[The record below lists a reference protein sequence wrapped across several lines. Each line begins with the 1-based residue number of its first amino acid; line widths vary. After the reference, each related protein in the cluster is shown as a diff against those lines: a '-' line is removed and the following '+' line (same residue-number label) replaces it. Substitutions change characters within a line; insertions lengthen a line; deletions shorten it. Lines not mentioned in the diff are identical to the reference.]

1 MNKMYLLFSHK
12 LTNEQIDDA
21 NTNLKVYDFVSLP
34 ETLQTL
40 WSNIPPELENLDNY
54 LSSLKNYIRL
64 AAKSGDY
71 ILIQGDFGAVYEMVT
86 FSKNLGL
93 IPIYATTKR
102 EVVEEKQGD
111 KIVKKSIFKH
121 IRFRKY

>member
-1 MNKMYLLFSHK
+1 MNKMFLLFSHS

-21 NTNLKVYDFVSLP
+21 NKKLQVYDFISLP
-34 ETLQTL
+34 ENLQKL
-40 WSNIPPELENLDNY
+40 WSNIPPELESLDEH

-64 AAKSGDY
+64 AAKKGDY
-71 ILIQGDFGAVYEMVT
+71 VLIQGDFGAVYEMVN
-86 FSKNLGL
+86 FAKSLDL

-111 KIVKKSIFKH
+111 KVVKKSIFKH

>member
-54 LSSLKNYIRL
+54 LSSLKI
-64 AAKSGDY
+64 
-71 ILIQGDFGAVYEMVT
+71 ILD
-86 FSKNLGL
+86 
-93 IPIYATTKR
+93 
-102 EVVEEKQGD
+102 
-111 KIVKKSIFKH
+111 
-121 IRFRKY
+121 